1 MVRRL
6 SKRNFGIV
14 ILIILMLTAALIA
27 FSHLLIITSADEYIY
42 LEEPDDVTVQVSPTE
57 IEPEPFASISADK
70 LKSPNAI
77 LYRLKDDT
85 ILLQKNIDVIIYP
98 ASLTKMITAFVAIEN
113 LPDLKEEI
121 KLNNVMFEGL
131 FEADAS
137 MAGFQPGEIIKGI
150 DLLYGALLPSGA
162 ECCVGL
168 AVQIAGS
175 EQGFVE
181 MMNQKATELGMD
193 NTHFENTTGLHD
205 EKHYTTVNDLAVFLS
220 YALQNDVFREIFTS
234 SEYSIQQTNKH
245 PEGIT
250 FSSTMFEKLKKSNR
264 ELIGGEM
271 LGGKTGYTDEAGL
284 CLASL
289 ALVEEQEYILIT
301 AGAEGN
307 QYTEQYNITD
317 ALAAYSSI
325 GE

>member
-1 MVRRL
+1 MVQRCK
-6 SKRNFGIV
+6 KRNFGIV
-14 ILIILMLTAALIA
+14 ILIILMVTVAFTA
-27 FSHLLIITSADEYIY
+27 FSHLLIVTSADEYIY
-42 LEEPDDVTVQVSPTE
+42 LEEPDDITVQVSPIE
-57 IEPEPFASISADK
+57 IEPEPFVSISADK

-85 ILLQKNIDVIIYP
+85 ILLQKNIDVKIYP
-98 ASLTKMITAFVAIEN
+98 ASLTKMITAIVAIEN
-113 LPDLKEEI
+113 LTDLKEEI
-121 KLNNVMFEGL
+121 KLSNVMFEGL

-137 MAGFQPGEIIKGI
+137 MAGFQPGEIVQGI

-181 MMNQKATELGMD
+181 MMNQKTAELGMS

-205 EKHYTTVNDLAVFLS
+205 ENHYTTVYDLAVFLR

-234 SEYSIQQTNKH
+234 SGYSIQQTNKH
-245 PEGIT
+245 PDGLT
-250 FSSTMFEKLKKSNR
+250 LSSTMFDKLKKSNQD
-264 ELIGGEM
+264 LIGGEM

-289 ALVEEQEYILIT
+289 ALIEDQEYILIT
-301 AGAEGN
+301 TGAEGN